1 MKIVF
6 QDLKKGEVKVEINS
20 LDDIWFISHLID
32 EGDDVSGRT
41 IRKLKLGEG
50 TDRNIKI
57 VKKQVT
63 LKIHVEKVEFHKYT
77 NVLRVSGKITEGPED
92 ISRGSYHTFDV
103 EEGTVIKIHKKQW
116 LKYQLEKLKE
126 ATAEQT
132 TNVLIVTIDREDSS
146 YALLRPSG
154 YKMLSDFSGEVEKK
168 GYADTEGK
176 QFYSQVTKHI
186 VDYVER
192 YGIENIILASPAFWK
207 EDLMK
212 EIKKK
217 HSSLIPKIT
226 LATCSSIGQTGVE
239 EVLKRDEVKT
249 VLKKDRT
256 AKEESLVEELF
267 KEISKQGKAA
277 YGLVEVKEASDA
289 NAIDKLL
296 ITDDLIQ
303 EQREAG
309 NYEELD
315 NIMKA
320 VDRSKGD
327 VKIIST
333 DHDAGKKLHG
343 LGGIGAILRYKL
355 K

>member
-1 MKIVF
+1 
-6 QDLKKGEVKVEINS
+6 
-20 LDDIWFISHLID
+20 
-32 EGDDVSGRT
+32 
-41 IRKLKLGEG
+41 
-50 TDRNIKI
+50 
-57 VKKQVT
+57 
-63 LKIHVEKVEFHKYT
+63 
-77 NVLRVSGKITEGPED
+77 VSGKITEGPED

-249 VLKKDRT
+249 
-256 AKEESLVEELF
+256 
-267 KEISKQGKAA
+267 
-277 YGLVEVKEASDA
+277 
-289 NAIDKLL
+289 
-296 ITDDLIQ
+296 
-303 EQREAG
+303 
-309 NYEELD
+309 
-315 NIMKA
+315 
-320 VDRSKGD
+320 
-327 VKIIST
+327 
-333 DHDAGKKLHG
+333 
-343 LGGIGAILRYKL
+343 
-355 K
+355 